1 MTPHVHAR
9 TTALARTTAV
19 AGLVLAAGVAAVAS
33 ASSASAAPAS
43 SSWRHHDAGPG
54 FVQNDALAGNAV
66 VAYDRADD
74 GSLRQAGVFP
84 TGGLGGALEGAVV
97 DHTASQGAL
106 TADREHGR
114 LLAVNAGSDSVSVFK
129 ARGDRLELRQVVD
142 SRGSF
147 PVSVT
152 A

>member
-43 SSWRHHDAGPG
+43 SSWRHHDAGAV

-74 GSLRQAGVFP
+74 GSLQQAGVFP
-84 TGGLGGALEGAVV
+84 TGGLRGPLEGARV
-97 DHTASQGAL
+97 DRTAAPGAPPPHPGHRPPL
-106 TADREHGR
+106 ALHARNGSGHG
-114 LLAVNAGSDSVSVFK
+114 
-129 ARGDRLELRQVVD
+129 
-142 SRGSF
+142 
-147 PVSVT
+147 
-152 A
+152 

>member
-19 AGLVLAAGVAAVAS
+19 AGLVLAAGVVAASS
-33 ASSASAAPAS
+33 ASASAAPAG
-43 SSWRHHDAGPG
+43 RHHDAGAV
-54 FVQNDALAGNAV
+54 FVQNDALTGNAV

-106 TADREHGR
+106 SADREHGR